1 MTTAK
6 QTTKRT
12 APSGARRNGPQ
23 AVPDADEADLDARTR
38 QGSRRLPDAEE
49 DTQLVLAVLRGLE
62 ILEAFRPNGP
72 MLGNTALAELTGLP
86 KPTVSRLTYTLMRSG
101 YLTFHRQRREYELGP
116 RAVALGAV
124 ALSRMNIRR
133 LAIPMMEQLAQHGFN
148 VGLGIRDGHVMVYT
162 DACQGASLVGL
173 RLFAGSRV
181 PLLTSAMGRAYLG
194 AIDEDERTEL
204 LEELKPGYSGN
215 WKRVVEGIERAAREI
230 QEHGYC
236 VSLGDWH
243 ADINGVAAPI
253 AIPDDD
259 RVYVVNVG
267 GPAYMLTEE
276 KIRTTLGPGV
286 ARLAQD
292 VRSTLAPTA

>member
-1 MTTAK
+1 MTTVK
-6 QTTKRT
+6 KPNKRT
-12 APSGARRNGPQ
+12 APVQ
-23 AVPDADEADLDARTR
+23 AQRQADVGDVDVRTR
-38 QGSRRLPDAEE
+38 QGSRQLPDVEE
-49 DTQLVLAVLRGLE
+49 DNQLVLAVLRGLE

-133 LAIPMMEQLAQHGFN
+133 LAIPMMEQVAQHGFN

-173 RLFAGSRV
+173 RLFAGSRI

-194 AIDEDERTEL
+194 AIDEGERTGL
-204 LEELKPGYSGN
+204 LDELKPGYTGN
-215 WKRVVEGIERAAREI
+215 WKQVVDGIERAAREI

-276 KIRTTLGPGV
+276 KIRTTLGPDV

-292 VRSTLAPTA
+292 VRGTLAPTT